1 MGFGSLSLKG
11 RALRWLAQREHTRA
25 ELRGKLLRAVAASER
40 ARGAAPPGEPG
51 PEPPVE
57 REAAAPAS
65 ADEVD
70 RVLDEL
76 AAAGVLSDARAAE
89 SLLQLQ
95 GRRFGSRRL
104 QQVMR
109 ERGVPAELAG
119 PALQQARST
128 ELERA
133 REVWQR
139 RFGQPAA
146 DAAERARQ
154 MRFLAGRGFDG
165 DVIRRVVGRAAGA
178 AAAGFDDD

>member
-1 MGFGSLSLKG
+1 VGFGSPSLKG

-25 ELRGKLLRAVAASER
+25 ELRGKLLRAVAAAER
-40 ARGAAPPGEPG
+40 ASLPAPPGGQATPREPG
-51 PEPPVE
+51 
-57 REAAAPAS
+57 REALAPPGI
-65 ADEVD
+65 DDID

-76 AAAGVLSDARAAE
+76 TAAGFLSDARAAE

-109 ERGVPAELAG
+109 ERGVPADLAG
-119 PALQQARST
+119 PALQQARTT

-139 RFGQPAA
+139 RFGQPPA

-154 MRFLAGRGFDG
+154 MRFLAGRGFDT
-165 DVIRRVVGRAAGA
+165 DVIRRVVGRMAGA
-178 AAAGFDDD
+178 AAGCDDD